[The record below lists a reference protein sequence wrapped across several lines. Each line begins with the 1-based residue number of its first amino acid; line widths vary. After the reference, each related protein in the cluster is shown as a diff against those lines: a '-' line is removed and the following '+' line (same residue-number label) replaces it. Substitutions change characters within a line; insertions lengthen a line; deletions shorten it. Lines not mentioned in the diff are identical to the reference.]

1 MQALNYK
8 CHYSDASTWCKYKS
22 YEFHLFYV
30 ISIQSKHTYN
40 TFTLNEFGPGNGLI
54 HMDDIEC
61 TGDEERLFDCSF
73 TQDHN
78 CWHSEDAS
86 VNCSV

>member
-61 TGDEERLFDCSF
+61 TGDEDAYL
-73 TQDHN
+73 TV
-78 CWHSEDAS
+78 HSHKIIT
-86 VNCSV
+86 VGIVKMPV